1 MMQGKHQ
8 RSINTDFLGN
18 KFILEVCGKCS
29 IVYETMSI
37 DTGPKICPSCA
48 NPEID
53 IDEID
58 LTKSYDENLRDL
70 VKQVRKVNDSKKNN

>member
-1 MMQGKHQ
+1 MTQGKHQ

-18 KFILEVCGKCS
+18 EYMLVACNKCS
-29 IVYETMSI
+29 IVFEAMSI
-37 DTGPKICPSCA
+37 DKVDKTCPKCA

-58 LTKSYDENLRDL
+58 LTKSYDENLKDFFSL
-70 VKQVRKVNDSKKNN
+70 VRQKEKE